1 MTLFFNLKKL
11 EAEAAGDSVKFL
23 RLLNS
28 RAPSLRGNSFILN
41 PKPLFN
47 LPNLDTNYLVQYVKL
62 AGRRDYF
69 LYKTLGVITLD
80 TSYFPELNISAI
92 KTNPLLTL
100 NNKLIN
106 FKYEE
111 IYNGSQIW
119 RNQRQSSKEIS

>member
-1 MTLFFNLKKL
+1 MTLFFNLEKL
-11 EAEAAGDSVKFL
+11 SAEAAGDSIKFL
-23 RLLNS
+23 KLLNS
-28 RAPSLRGNSFILN
+28 GTPRGNSFILN

-69 LYKTLGVITLD
+69 LYKTLGIITLD

-92 KTNPLLTL
+92 KTNPLLSI

-111 IYNGSQIW
+111 IYYGTKIW
-119 RNQRQSSKEIS
+119 RHQRQSSKEIS

>member
-1 MTLFFNLKKL
+1 MTLFFNLEKL
-11 EAEAAGDSVKFL
+11 IAEAAGDSIKFL
-23 RLLNS
+23 KLLNS
-28 RAPSLRGNSFILN
+28 RTLRGNSFILN

-69 LYKTLGVITLD
+69 LYKTLDIITLD

-92 KTNPLLTL
+92 KTNPLLTI
-100 NNKLIN
+100 NNRLIN

-111 IYNGSQIW
+111 IYNGTKFYKH
-119 RNQRQSSKEIS
+119 QRQSSKEVS

>member
-1 MTLFFNLKKL
+1 MTLFFSLEKL
-11 EAEAAGDSVKFL
+11 TKLAAGDSIKFL
-23 RLLNS
+23 QLLES
-28 RAPSLRGNSFILN
+28 AAPSLRGNSFILN

-69 LYKTLGVITLD
+69 LYKTLGIITLD

-92 KTNPLLTL
+92 KTNPLLTI
-100 NNKLIN
+100 NNKQIN

-111 IYNGSQIW
+111 IYNGSKIW
-119 RNQRQSSKEIS
+119 RNKRQSSKKIS